1 MDPAQQ
7 SSPWRSPAR
16 ESRRVD
22 SCMARARMS
31 WRQRKGKTIRD
42 AVAVAVEARQP
53 WRGSGQAG
61 PHADAAGS
69 PRSVLEIPAAASE
82 PRGESARA
90 VGWLSSV
97 S

>member
-1 MDPAQQ
+1 MEARGPRPTVQ
-7 SSPWRSPAR
+7 SLAFAR
-16 ESRRVD
+16 ARKPSRRVD

-61 PHADAAGS
+61 PHADADAD
-69 PRSVLEIPAAASE
+69 AAPFGASN
-82 PRGESARA
+82 PC
-90 VGWLSSV
+90 SSK
-97 S
+97 